1 MTELR
6 WKVILSFC
14 VLFIFAACG
23 NEEQQNNDNQQGE
36 EATSEPGVPEVPVQE
51 DEVPVVT
58 MEMENGGIVKMEL
71 YPDVAL
77 HSVNNFVALIENGF
91 YDGLTFHRIIP
102 GFMVQ
107 GGDPEGTG
115 QGGPGYAI
123 KGEFSSNGIENNL
136 SHERGILSMARSQDA
151 DSAGSQFFIMHEDGP
166 SLDGDYAAFGK
177 VIEGMEVI
185 DQIAETETV
194 EVPSQNHPDAGK
206 PIEGEVPVIKFM
218 TVERE

>member
-1 MTELR
+1 M
-6 WKVILSFC
+6 
-14 VLFIFAACG
+14 LFIFAACG
-23 NEEQQNNDNQQGE
+23 TEQQQNNESQQGE
-36 EATSEPGVPEVPVQE
+36 EAVSEPGVPEVPVQA
-51 DEVPVVT
+51 DEVPIVT
-58 MEMENGGIVKMEL
+58 MEMEDGGIVKMEL
-71 YPDVAL
+71 YPDMAL
-77 HSVNNFVALIENGF
+77 HSVNNFVALIESGF

-151 DSAGSQFFIMHEDGP
+151 DSAGSQFFIMHEDEP
-166 SLDGDYAAFGK
+166 ELDGNYAAFGK
-177 VIEGMEVI
+177 VIKGMEVI

-194 EVPSQNHPDAGK
+194 EVPTQNHPEAGK
-206 PIEGEVPVIKFM
+206 PVEGHTPVIESM

>member
-1 MTELR
+1 MR

>member
-1 MTELR
+1 MTALR

-14 VLFIFAACG
+14 MLFIFAACG
-23 NEEQQNNDNQQGE
+23 NEEQQNNANQQGE
-36 EATSEPGVPEVPVQE
+36 EATSEPGVPEIPVQE

-77 HSVNNFVALIENGF
+77 HSVNNFVALVESGF

-166 SLDGDYAAFGK
+166 SLDGNYAAFGN

-206 PIEGEVPVIKFM
+206 PVEGQVPVIKYM